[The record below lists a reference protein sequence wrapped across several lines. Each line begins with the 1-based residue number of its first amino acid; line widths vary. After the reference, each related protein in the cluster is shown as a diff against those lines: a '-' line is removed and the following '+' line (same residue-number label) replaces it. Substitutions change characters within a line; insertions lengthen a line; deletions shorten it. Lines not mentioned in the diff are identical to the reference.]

1 MWSFVNYFILTSGKK
16 ASTAARLAAD
26 GIEYASDDEPFF
38 SDVQSGMHN
47 GLPVEGKLRTEGSAE
62 LVEAKLSTEGSEE
75 QVSEEAIIM
84 NGNKLREDEAE
95 PLVKDKPLK
104 KAETSNMTDASDAQA
119 DSND

>member
-47 GLPVEGKLRTEGSAE
+47 GLPVEGKLRTEGS
-62 LVEAKLSTEGSEE
+62 EE
-75 QVSEEAIIM
+75 QISEEAIIM

-119 DSND
+119 DNND